1 MACRMNAKQALRCN
15 MRPQLEK
22 GKTTKGADPSGNW
35 LKEKWPALLDAH
47 FTCDIP
53 GPSACLQDA
62 LHMIATGKVRI
73 TCPGRKKRKKDEQQE
88 EDDEEPRALSELEV
102 QVIKE
107 WYIQREGS
115 EVSGTCSGETDEE
128 LFAYIGPEQR
138 RKELQLKK
146 MSTTNSGKFER
157 SSRVAR
163 HFPAVPCGK
172 RR

>member
-1 MACRMNAKQALRCN
+1 M
-15 MRPQLEK
+15 
-22 GKTTKGADPSGNW
+22 
-35 LKEKWPALLDAH
+35 LDAH

-62 LHMIATGKVRI
+62 LHMITTGKVRI

-138 RKELQLKK
+138 RKELRLKK
-146 MSTTNSGKFER
+146 NEYNKLWKIRTQLQSGKTLSGRALRQEEITSLR
-157 SSRVAR
+157 EHEVALVKKRNSRRV
-163 HFPAVPCGK
+163 VGK
-172 RR
+172 HTL